1 MELSNWL
8 DKFSTHRPTLQGAR
22 GEYAVLVPL
31 VERPDGWHLLYE
43 VRAAALHHQPGEVC
57 FPGGKMEGG
66 ESPLDCALRETREEL
81 GVTGDQIEVLGQLD
95 FLLRGRSIVYPF
107 LARLRVDEPSAL
119 PVSPD
124 EVAEVFTVPL
134 RWLRDNPPEV
144 YRRTI
149 PVHPADFPY
158 DAVGV
163 SPDYPW
169 ASLGLEVPIYRG
181 LPHPLWGLTA
191 RITAHLA
198 ESLDKEN

>member
-1 MELSNWL
+1 MELQQWK
-8 DKFSTHRPTLQGAR
+8 DKFSAHRPTLQGAR

-57 FPGGKMEGG
+57 FPGGKMEPG
-66 ESPLDCALRETREEL
+66 ETPVDCAVRETREEL
-81 GVTGDQIEVLGQLD
+81 GVTPEQIEVLGRLD
-95 FLLRGRSIVYPF
+95 FVLRGQSIVYPV
-107 LARLRVDEPSAL
+107 LAHLRVDEPSAL
-119 PVSPD
+119 PIGPD

-134 RWLRDNPPEV
+134 QWLREHPPQV
-144 YRRTI
+144 YRRTLPI
-149 PVHPADFPY
+149 HPADFPY

-163 SPDYPW
+163 SPNYPW
-169 ASLGLEVPIYRG
+169 APLALEVPIYHG

-198 ESLDKEN
+198 EQID